1 MRRLALP
8 ALTAVALLGVPALAE
23 ASFLDAYQRLAERR
37 LSPAP
42 LVPTKIP
49 KAFRPI
55 DRAPELGTTIGGRG
69 YAVRLVHRSP
79 LGPNAVIEVSGG
91 EFRSIRALWRERRRE
106 GYSSRTRT
114 RVRGKRGYLLKR
126 RLGPLTRELAWV
138 EGGTVYTAGS
148 GTPRK
153 VSLKALRSTVAGLD
167 RLERDYF
174 GGAADPDNSSGAVA
188 VTTEQTVT
196 ATVDF
201 EARCASGVRAGNVEF
216 TLLRRQGDAFSFEI
230 ASDPWTGTVNG
241 TITPDAIT
249 LDVHATGTIEGEA
262 CDTGALTL
270 TLDGRS

>member
-1 MRRLALP
+1 MP
-8 ALTAVALLGVPALAE
+8 ALIAVALLGVPAVAE
-23 ASFLDAYQRLAERR
+23 ASFLDTYQRIAERH

-42 LVPTKIP
+42 LVPTTIP

-55 DRAPELGTTIGGRG
+55 DRAPENGSTIGGRG
-69 YAVRLVHRSP
+69 YAVRLVHQGP
-79 LGPNAVIEVSGG
+79 LGPDAVIEVSGG

-106 GYSSRTRT
+106 GYSSRSRT

-126 RLGPLTRELAWV
+126 RAGTRTRELAWV
-138 EGGTVYTAGS
+138 EGGKVYTAGS

-188 VTTEQTVT
+188 VTTEKTIT
-196 ATVDF
+196 ATVEF
-201 EARCASGVRAGNVEF
+201 EAQCASGVRVGGVDV
-216 TLLRRQGDAFSFEI
+216 TLLRRQGDAFSFAIDSE
-230 ASDPWTGTVNG
+230 PWTGTVNG

-249 LDVHATGTIEGEA
+249 MDIHATGTIEGEA
-262 CDTGALTL
+262 CDTGALSL